1 MIALVVIDIVAFQST
16 LPRGERL
23 HILINAF
30 RRVYFN
36 PRSRVGSDRR
46 TIRRYRQ
53 AVHFNPRSRVG
64 SDVFTVSFSVI
75 VPYFNPRSR
84 VGSDADGQLQ

>member
-36 PRSRVGSDRR
+36 PRSRVGSD
-46 TIRRYRQ
+46 
-53 AVHFNPRSRVG
+53 
-64 SDVFTVSFSVI
+64 VFTVSFSVI